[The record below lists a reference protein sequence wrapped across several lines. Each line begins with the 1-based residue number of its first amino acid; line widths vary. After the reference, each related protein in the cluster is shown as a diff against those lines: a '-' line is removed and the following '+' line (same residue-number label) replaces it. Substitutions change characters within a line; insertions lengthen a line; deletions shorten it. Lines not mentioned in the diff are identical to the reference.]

1 MEVSAE
7 MARVFDLLVVGGGH
21 AGCEAALA
29 GAKMGARTGLVLLD
43 LGDIAW
49 MPCNPSIGGPAKGHL
64 VKEIDALG
72 GVMGRAADATH
83 LQIRRLNT
91 SKGPAV
97 QALRAQVDKYAYQRW
112 MRAALERE
120 ENLWLGQGEVVAVL
134 AEGGRVR
141 GVRLRGGEE
150 ILARAVVLTTGTFL
164 RAVIHLG
171 LEHYSAGP
179 QSRASAND
187 LAESLRSLGFTLR
200 RLKTGTPAR
209 VRGRSL
215 CFAEMERQPGEE
227 LRRGFS
233 FWAELPRRPQKDSW
247 LTYTGPE
254 THALIRTHL
263 HETAL
268 FGGAITGIGPRYCP
282 SIESKLVRFPERE
295 RHQVFVEPES
305 EATDEWYLAGLST
318 SLPPAVQAEV
328 LRTIP
333 GLRWVEIVRPGYA
346 IEYDAI
352 EATALRPT
360 LESREV
366 AGLFFAGQIN
376 GTSGYEEAAAQGL
389 MAGINAVLS
398 LRGKEP
404 LVLRRDQAY
413 IGVLID
419 EIVTKES
426 DEPFRMLTAR
436 VEHRLLLRGETA
448 DLRLAEIGHALGLI
462 PEQEYAAF
470 LARRERLHAAE
481 ESLSAHLNPGPE
493 LSAWAARHATA
504 PPNRAVSL
512 RELLRRPEI
521 DLPALAELQPGL
533 AALPPEEA
541 EEISLSVKYEG
552 YIIRARAEAER
563 LRDMED
569 LALPRDLDYARIPN
583 LSQEAVEKLA
593 KIRPETLGQAGRISG
608 INPAD
613 LLAILVYLRR

>member
-1 MEVSAE
+1 
-7 MARVFDLLVVGGGH
+7 
-21 AGCEAALA
+21 
-29 GAKMGARTGLVLLD
+29 
-43 LGDIAW
+43 
-49 MPCNPSIGGPAKGHL
+49 
-64 VKEIDALG
+64 
-72 GVMGRAADATH
+72 
-83 LQIRRLNT
+83 
-91 SKGPAV
+91 
-97 QALRAQVDKYAYQRW
+97 
-112 MRAALERE
+112 
-120 ENLWLGQGEVVAVL
+120 
-134 AEGGRVR
+134 
-141 GVRLRGGEE
+141 
-150 ILARAVVLTTGTFL
+150 
-164 RAVIHLG
+164 
-171 LEHYSAGP
+171 
-179 QSRASAND
+179 
-187 LAESLRSLGFTLR
+187 
-200 RLKTGTPAR
+200 
-209 VRGRSL
+209 
-215 CFAEMERQPGEE
+215 
-227 LRRGFS
+227 
-233 FWAELPRRPQKDSW
+233 
-247 LTYTGPE
+247 
-254 THALIRTHL
+254 
-263 HETAL
+263 
-268 FGGAITGIGPRYCP
+268 
-282 SIESKLVRFPERE
+282 
-295 RHQVFVEPES
+295 HQVFVEPES

-333 GLRWVEIVRPGYA
+333 GLRRVEIVRPGYA

-448 DLRLAEIGHALGLI
+448 DLRLAEIGHGLGLI
-462 PEQEYAAF
+462 PEEEYAVF
-470 LARRERLHAAE
+470 LARRERLRAAE

-563 LRDMED
+563 LREMED